1 MVDSKHGW
9 PRAVVFALTL
19 TALVAE
25 CVKTF
30 YLKLSGTAVL
40 TIRIIIWVC
49 WGLLAAEQIVR
60 MAGVFRETAHDG
72 GKDVRRAWLL
82 SHKLELIFLALT
94 PFLFHIP
101 FTWLLILKLP
111 YAWSFMDDEKVFQKI
126 ADGIAVILIVIFIVP
141 FLHVIASAL
150 SGPGTIVGVLP
161 VNFDLYSIKYALQ
174 DAAFLRSFLI
184 SIFVTAVG
192 TVLSVLFMTMAAY
205 PLSKPG
211 MPFRRTTM
219 LYFMICMLFSGGMA
233 PKILLMNALK
243 LNNTIAA
250 LIAPCLVNVVHLLLL
265 KGFFEDVPSELE
277 ESAKLDGANNYTI
290 LFRIIVPVAA
300 PMIATVVFSKMVEFW
315 NNIETSILYITSN
328 QSIYPLPM
336 YIKNIL
342 NQNLMEIASNNPTL
356 RAYWDHVKM
365 AYILLSIIPILLPYP
380 LIFKY
385 IKNGV
390 TVGAVKG

>member
-1 MVDSKHGW
+1 MIDSKHGC
-9 PRAVVFALTL
+9 PRIIVLVLTL

-25 CVKTF
+25 CVRSF
-30 YLKLSGTAVL
+30 YLKLPDSSTLVL
-40 TIRIIIWVC
+40 KMVIWIC
-49 WGLLAAEQIVR
+49 WGLLATEQIIR
-60 MAGVFRETAHDG
+60 MIGIFRDTAHEE
-72 GKDVRRAWLL
+72 GKNARRAWLL
-82 SHKLELIFLALT
+82 SHKLELAFLALT
-94 PFLFHIP
+94 PFLCWIP
-101 FTWLLILKLP
+101 FAWMLILKLP
-111 YAWSFMDDEKVFQKI
+111 YAWSFIDDEKVFQKI
-126 ADGIAVILIVIFIVP
+126 ADGIAVILIMIFIVP

-150 SGPGTIVGVLP
+150 SGPGTIVGIWP
-161 VNFDLYSIKYALQ
+161 VKTDLYSLNYAIR
-174 DAAFLRSFLI
+174 DTAFLRSFLI
-184 SIFVTAVG
+184 SILVTATG
-192 TVLSVLFMTMAAY
+192 TILSILFMTMAAY

-211 MPFRRTTM
+211 MPFRRSM
-219 LYFMICMLFSGGMA
+219 MIYFMICMLFTGGMA

-265 KGFFEDVPSELE
+265 KGFFEDVPAELE
-277 ESAKLDGANNYTI
+277 ESAKLDGASNYTI

-300 PMIATVVFSKMVEFW
+300 PMIATVVFSKMVEYW

-356 RAYWDHVKM
+356 RSYWDHVKM

-380 LIFKY
+380 IIFKY
-385 IKNGV
+385 IRNGV
-390 TVGAVKG
+390 TMGAVKG